1 MKEIKIYV
9 NEKLNTLKDYIS
21 TNNLKIK
28 TVVIQVGDNPASNAY
43 VRGKVSD
50 AAKVGIECEVRH
62 FPESISERDLLMEV
76 TKCNTDPSI
85 DGFIVQLPLPK
96 HISEQKII
104 DAIDYRKDIDGFS
117 PLNKKCDA
125 ATPKGIMMYL
135 TDQGFDFDGKNA
147 VILGRSNI
155 VGKPMH
161 KLLLNKN
168 MNVTILHTHTW
179 EEDKRFYLAHAD
191 LIIVATGH
199 RNTIT
204 TDYKLKPT
212 AVLMDVGINR
222 NSENKLCGDVEQEL
236 PIAFKS
242 KVPGGCGLLT
252 RLALLQNIVDLTVS
266 SNDYCTVHTNK

>member
-1 MKEIKIYV
+1 MQIIKEYYKD
-9 NEKLNTLKDYIS
+9 KLNYYKDYIA

-28 TVVIQVGDNPASNAY
+28 IVVIQVGDNPASNAY

-50 AAKVGIECEVRH
+50 ATKVGIECEVRH
-62 FPESISERDLLMEV
+62 FQEEITEHELLLEV
-76 TKCNTDPSI
+76 AKCNTDQTI
-85 DGFIVQLPLPK
+85 HGFIIQLPLPK
-96 HISEQKII
+96 HISEIKITE
-104 DAIDYRKDIDGFS
+104 AIDYKKDIDGFS
-117 PLNKKCDA
+117 VLNKTCDA

-135 TDQGFDFDGKNA
+135 IDQGFDFDGKNA

-161 KLLLNKN
+161 RLLLNKN
-168 MNVTILHTHTW
+168 MNVTILHTHTS

-204 TDYKLKPT
+204 PDYELKST
-212 AVLMDVGINR
+212 AILMDVGINR
-222 NSENKLCGDVEQEL
+222 NSENKLCGDVEQDL

-242 KVPGGCGLLT
+242 PVPSGCGLLT
-252 RLALLQNIVDLTVS
+252 RLALLQNIVDIV
-266 SNDYCTVHTNK
+266 K

>member
-1 MKEIKIYV
+1 MENIKEYAARKKA
-9 NEKLNTLKDYIS
+9 ELKKYLED
-21 TNNLKIK
+21 NDLHLK
-28 TVVIQVGDNPASNAY
+28 TVVIRVGENPASAAY
-43 VRGKVSD
+43 VKGKVKD
-50 AAKVGIECEVRH
+50 CEEVGIECEVRH
-62 FPESISERDLLMEV
+62 FPESISESDLLMEV
-76 TKCNTDPSI
+76 AKCNTDPSI
-85 DGFIVQLPLPK
+85 NGFIVQLPLPK
-96 HISEQKII
+96 HISEAKITE
-104 DAIDYRKDIDGFS
+104 AIDYKKDIDGFS
-117 PLNKKCDA
+117 VLNKKCDA

-161 KLLLNKN
+161 RLLLNKN
-168 MNVTILHTHTW
+168 MNVTILHTHTS

-204 TDYKLKPT
+204 PDYKLKSA

-222 NSENKLCGDVEQEL
+222 NSENKLCGDVEQDL

-242 KVPGGCGLLT
+242 PVPSGCGLLT
-252 RLALLQNIVDLTVS
+252 RLALLQNIVDIV
-266 SNDYCTVHTNK
+266 K